1 MTYQTGDQ
9 VYYKKKDSTHWKG
22 PGTVIGYDNKQV
34 FVRLGQSINR
44 INPCNLQLINKP
56 ESNENKRDEIISDVI
71 TNENQANKDS
81 DVDDMMKLQ
90 KEAPQSQEN
99 LAEPDENVVDKLADM
114 INQIDLDTDD
124 ENNRNLIKLT
134 GVIPSLKSKITYED
148 PDTNEWRKAMIIS
161 QAGKASGKN
170 KYWFNVKDLED
181 DTMKSVDF
189 ENIRSWKNCNEEVL
203 LCKNDTFEVVEAKLR
218 ELENWKNNNV
228 YNEVED
234 DGQSQVSVRWVITE
248 KIVEGVVRA
257 KSRLVA
263 CGFEEIGSNCIRKD
277 SPTFGKE
284 NLRIIYWN
292 NELLK
297 LI

>member
-9 VYYKKKDSTHWKG
+9 AYYKKKDSTHWKG

-56 ESNENKRDEIISDVI
+56 ESNENKRDEIISDAI
-71 TNENQANKDS
+71 TNENQANEDS

-124 ENNRNLIKLT
+124 ENNRNPTKLT

-181 DTMKSVDF
+181 DTMKSVGF
-189 ENIRSWKNCNEEVL
+189 ENIRSWKNLNEEVL
-203 LCKNDTFEVVEAKLR
+203 LCKNETFEVVEAKLR

-228 YNEVED
+228 YNEVSKMTGKVKYQS
-234 DGQSQVSVRWVITE
+234 DG
-248 KIVEGVVRA
+248 
-257 KSRLVA
+257 
-263 CGFEEIGSNCIRKD
+263 
-277 SPTFGKE
+277 
-284 NLRIIYWN
+284 
-292 NELLK
+292 
-297 LI
+297 

>member
-1 MTYQTGDQ
+1 
-9 VYYKKKDSTHWKG
+9 
-22 PGTVIGYDNKQV
+22 
-34 FVRLGQSINR
+34 
-44 INPCNLQLINKP
+44 
-56 ESNENKRDEIISDVI
+56 
-71 TNENQANKDS
+71 
-81 DVDDMMKLQ
+81 
-90 KEAPQSQEN
+90 
-99 LAEPDENVVDKLADM
+99 
-114 INQIDLDTDD
+114 
-124 ENNRNLIKLT
+124 
-134 GVIPSLKSKITYED
+134 
-148 PDTNEWRKAMIIS
+148 MIIS
-161 QAGKASGKN
+161 WAGKASGKN

-181 DTMKSVDF
+181 DTMKSIDF
-189 ENIRSWKNCNEEVL
+189 ENIRNWKNLSEEVL
-203 LCKNDTFEVVEAKLR
+203 LCKNETFQVVEAELR

-228 YNEVED
+228 YHKIED

>member
-1 MTYQTGDQ
+1 MEL
-9 VYYKKKDSTHWKG
+9 H
-22 PGTVIGYDNKQV
+22 
-34 FVRLGQSINR
+34 
-44 INPCNLQLINKP
+44 
-56 ESNENKRDEIISDVI
+56 
-71 TNENQANKDS
+71 
-81 DVDDMMKLQ
+81 

-124 ENNRNLIKLT
+124 ENNRNPTKLT
-134 GVIPSLKSKITYED
+134 GVIPSLKSEITYED

-161 QAGKASGKN
+161 RAGKASGKN

-181 DTMKSVDF
+181 DTMKSIDF
-189 ENIRSWKNCNEEVL
+189 ENIRNWKNLSEEVL
-203 LCKNDTFEVVEAKLR
+203 LCKNETFQVVEAELR

-228 YNEVED
+228 YHKIED